1 MKYNIGKNL
10 KRLRHAKN
18 YTQEQVA
25 QELGISPKSLSRWE
39 CDTTLPDVMILPE
52 LARLYGVTVDDLYRD
67 NSMAYENY
75 ASRLLSVYESS
86 RDLKDFI
93 NAEYEYRQ
101 LYKNEKCTMNDL
113 RGYGILYQYQ
123 MLECKKMALKLFQK
137 GLDRGV
143 ENDPDVYH
151 QIERQRMLLR
161 SQIGDNEENIK
172 ESRAYFEKNPQDVY
186 GYINL
191 LVAYLLAN
199 DNQNALEVYLESIKK
214 FPREAL
220 LYAYGGDVYEEL
232 NMREHALKCW
242 NKTLELDPEITAA
255 LWSKASCYEDM
266 ENYQAA
272 YQVWMELIEWLEE
285 KGLEIEVQEPKKR
298 AENCRNKIQ
307 EMG

>member
-1 MKYNIGKNL
+1 MNCNIGKNL

-18 YTQEQVA
+18 FTQEQVA
-25 QELGISPKSLSRWE
+25 QKLEISPKTLSRWE
-39 CDTTLPDVMILPE
+39 CNTTLPDVMILPE
-52 LARLYGVTVDDLYRD
+52 IARLYGVTVDDLYRD

-75 ASRLLSVYESS
+75 ASRLLSVYEAS

-101 LYKNEKCTMNDL
+101 LYENGKCTMNDL

-137 GLDRGV
+137 GLDLGV

-161 SQIGDNEENIK
+161 SQMGNDEENII
-172 ESRAYFEKNPQDVY
+172 ESRAYLEDFPQEVY

-191 LVAYLLAN
+191 LVAYLFAN
-199 DNQNALEVYLESIKK
+199 DNQKALEVYLEGVKK
-214 FPREAL
+214 FPNEAF
-220 LYAYGGDVYEEL
+220 LYAYGGDLYEGL
-232 NMREHALKCW
+232 NMHEYALECW

-255 LWSKASCYEDM
+255 LWSKALCYESM
-266 ENYQAA
+266 GNYKSA
-272 YQVWMELIEWLEE
+272 YQVWMELIKWLEE
-285 KGLEIEVQEPKKR
+285 KGLEIEVEEPKKR
-298 AENCRNKIQ
+298 AQNCKKN
-307 EMG
+307 M